1 MQKKNENKGIRA
13 KTDAPEHF
21 RGKWESLTQTRL
33 CSRPCN
39 KISLGRSIP
48 MKTIL
53 LVRNSPA
60 AQVDEVAKEFVAKQ
74 GADKLPLVAKVHFRT
89 ALRAQGLPEPPKQEW
104 RRPSRT

>member
-1 MQKKNENKGIRA
+1 MLDRRAILAGEPDCKAAQGSKLQKKNENKGIRA

-33 CSRPCN
+33 CSRPWR

-53 LVRNSPA
+53 LVRSSPA
-60 AQVDEVAKEFVAKQ
+60 AQA
-74 GADKLPLVAKVHFRT
+74 GPRSLPIN
-89 ALRAQGLPEPPKQEW
+89 
-104 RRPSRT
+104 